1 MAPDFTVSVKQAE
14 MKRERERERKRWM
27 DRWVCFQDWASK
39 MQPKYHGK
47 PFLIVGH
54 FFEASSCNC
63 R

>member
-14 MKRERERERKRWM
+14 MKREREREREM

-39 MQPKYHGK
+39 MQPKYQGK